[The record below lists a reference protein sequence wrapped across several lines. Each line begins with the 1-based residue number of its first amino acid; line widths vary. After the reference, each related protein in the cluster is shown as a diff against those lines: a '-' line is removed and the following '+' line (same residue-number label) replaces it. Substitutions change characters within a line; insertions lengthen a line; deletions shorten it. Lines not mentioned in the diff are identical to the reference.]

1 MVITVSHA
9 GYIKRLP
16 VSAYRRQRRGGR
28 GVISAHTKEDDWV
41 EHLFIAS
48 THDYVMFFTQQ
59 GQCYWLKVHE
69 IPQAA
74 RAARGKPIIACVA
87 MKPDARL
94 ASQVPRRQFAED
106 QDLHFA
112 TQQGSVEQT
121 TLAARGQS

>member
-1 MVITVSHA
+1 MI
-9 GYIKRLP
+9 
-16 VSAYRRQRRGGR
+16 RRPPRSTLFPYTTLFRSGGR

-74 RAARGKPIIACVA
+74 RAARGKPIISCIA
-87 MKPDARL
+87 MKPDRKSTRL
-94 ASQVPRRQFAED
+94 NSSHSQISYAV
-106 QDLHFA
+106 
-112 TQQGSVEQT
+112 
-121 TLAARGQS
+121 